1 MSCAISKFRPW
12 DAKHEENRLNESKS
26 IVPETEH
33 RTYSVEQSVKKKE
46 EHDILL

>member
-12 DAKHEENRLNESKS
+12 DVKDEENRLKESKS
-26 IVPETEH
+26 IVPETEY
-33 RTYSVEQSVKKKE
+33 RTYGGKQSMKKEE